1 MKTKYKN
8 KYILDLSHLEEIIYS
23 QEYYG
28 MSTHPYDTINVAVD
42 INMHKDNI
50 RYLMLASVSTT
61 VAKDIKNYNRSLTM
75 SDLLITFI
83 DSPNVVKLYPRII
96 NENIRTFPFKNIYD
110 KANNIINNHMK
121 EYLCARHIV
130 TMTDI
135 GYDKL
140 LIDIESLPLL
150 QLFKLKLNSIISK
163 RPKYTTK
170 VKTVDSF
177 YNIDL

>member
-1 MKTKYKN
+1 MKAKYKN

-42 INMHKDNI
+42 INMDKDKI
-50 RYLMLASVSTT
+50 RYLMLASVSTS
-61 VAKDIKNYNRSLTM
+61 VAKDIKNYDRSLTLN
-75 SDLLITFI
+75 DLLITFI

-96 NENIRTFPFKNIYD
+96 NENIRTFPYKNIYD
-110 KANNIINNHMK
+110 RANNIVDNRMK

-130 TMTDI
+130 SMTDI

-140 LIDIESLPLL
+140 LIEIEGLSPLSLL
-150 QLFKLKLNSIISK
+150 KLKMNSIISK